1 MATHA
6 LRGCGPHTP
15 PGPVARFP
23 ALDFPILLKAPAAPV
38 VERIHG
44 DVPTPPGA
52 LKPLPPQ
59 DPPHCGSTDQPEVGP
74 RPKSEVFQGTQQAPS
89 SQPPADPSSP
99 GGETADGRGPRA
111 ALSSVRFSWLPA
123 QVGSPSRQGDP
134 GSARLAGSLAARG
147 PRASRGRVCGVPPN
161 LTKSFV
167 VGGSNPQT
175 GDHGVRGREVT
186 RPRACP
192 TPGSRLFCSFGRCG
206 SGQSAHGHVHRTC
219 ARCQAQCQH
228 RPHQDAPGHK
238 AGSATHGP
246 RAVRRLPQGHTD
258 GGVEPGSQS
267 WPV

>member
-1 MATHA
+1 M
-6 LRGCGPHTP
+6 
-15 PGPVARFP
+15 GPVPGQHHTAPAGVTASTLSVYTGGHLGWGRP
-23 ALDFPILLKAPAAPV
+23 AL
-38 VERIHG
+38 
-44 DVPTPPGA
+44 GA
-52 LKPLPPQ
+52 G
-59 DPPHCGSTDQPEVGP
+59 CSC
-74 RPKSEVFQGTQQAPS
+74 
-89 SQPPADPSSP
+89 
-99 GGETADGRGPRA
+99 PRA
-111 ALSSVRFSWLPA
+111 RRPAPPLRADSQRSAFRWHLWWPRLPFPQA
-123 QVGSPSRQGDP
+123 
-134 GSARLAGSLAARG
+134 
-147 PRASRGRVCGVPPN
+147 GVPVASP
-161 LTKSFV
+161 KSFV

-228 RPHQDAPGHK
+228 TPHQDAPGHK

-258 GGVEPGSQS
+258 GGVEPGSQP